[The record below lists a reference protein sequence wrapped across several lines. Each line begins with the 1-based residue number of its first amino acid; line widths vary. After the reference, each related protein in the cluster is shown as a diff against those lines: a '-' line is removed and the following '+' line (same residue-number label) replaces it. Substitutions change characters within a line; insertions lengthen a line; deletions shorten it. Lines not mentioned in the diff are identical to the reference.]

1 MYKYDETW
9 TEEKI
14 YEVAKHLEGKT
25 LGQLDKSGWLD
36 KKKQDKG
43 AIGNMIQSDFFG
55 IPANSIKGP
64 DFIYHD
70 VELKVT
76 PVLKNSKGFS
86 SKERLVLGMINYMED
101 YKIPF
106 EKSIVFHKAKVML
119 VVFYLHEP
127 NTNAKEF
134 KILKTHKFTLPDDN
148 YKTVQEDYNKIVDFI
163 KKGSAENLSERNH
176 DILSPCTKG
185 QGKGKD
191 FVKQPFSNI
200 SAKSRAYSFKVGF
213 MSKYFRILTD
223 NQIAIEDS
231 KAIEQTNIASTLS
244 KTNQFDQEEIKSV
257 IENTL
262 NKYVGKTIDEIS
274 DEIEYSNHFS
284 GKVDKSANYK
294 LLSLMFGATNGRV
307 NATDLFV
314 EADYEIKTVVRN
326 LNKSK
331 NQDMSFPNID
341 FKDVLENSFE
351 DSQWSVLFGETT
363 YVFCYFDETTEGE
376 YRFTEYLFYTPS
388 DEVVN
393 SAKELFELT
402 KRELENGVDVQI
414 IGNRYVDS
422 LPTGKKHV
430 PYLQIRTKGT
440 KTSKFV
446 TLPDGVVTTKK
457 CLFMNKEFI
466 NQIRL
471 KKLIKPI
478 F

>member
-1 MYKYDETW
+1 MYKYNETW
-9 TEEKI
+9 TEENI
-14 YEVAKHLEGKT
+14 YEVAKSLEGKT

-76 PVLKNSKGFS
+76 PVLKNRKGFS

-101 YKIPF
+101 YEIPF
-106 EKSIVFHKAKVML
+106 EESIVFHKAKVML

-134 KILKTHKFTLPDDN
+134 KILKTHKFTLPDN
-148 YKTVQEDYNKIVDFI
+148 NLKTVQEDYDKIISFI
-163 KKGSAENLSERNH
+163 KQGDAENLSEKNH

-191 FVKQPFSNI
+191 FVKQPFSDVY
-200 SAKSRAYSFKVGF
+200 AKSRAYSFKVGF
-213 MSKYFRILTD
+213 MSKYFRRITD
-223 NQIAIEDS
+223 NQIVIEESKLDEQMDIAAIVSDS
-231 KAIEQTNIASTLS
+231 SQYKRKEIELA
-244 KTNQFDQEEIKSV
+244 

-262 NKYVGKTIDEIS
+262 NKYIGKTINEIS
-274 DEIEYSNHFS
+274 DEINYSKYFS

-326 LNKSK
+326 LNKNK

-341 FKDVLENSFE
+341 FKYVLENSFE

-363 YVFCYFDETTEGE
+363 YVFCYFDEIAKGE

-388 DEVVN
+388 DEVID
-393 SAKELFELT
+393 SAKKLFELT
-402 KRELENGVDVQI
+402 KTEIEKGVDVKI
-414 IGNRYVDS
+414 VNNRYIDS
-422 LPTGKKHV
+422 IPTGKTHV
-430 PYLQIRTKGT
+430 SYLQIRTKGT
-440 KTSKFV
+440 STSKFV

-457 CLFMNKEFI
+457 CIFMNKEFVD
-466 NQIRL
+466 QIR
-471 KKLIKPI
+471 K